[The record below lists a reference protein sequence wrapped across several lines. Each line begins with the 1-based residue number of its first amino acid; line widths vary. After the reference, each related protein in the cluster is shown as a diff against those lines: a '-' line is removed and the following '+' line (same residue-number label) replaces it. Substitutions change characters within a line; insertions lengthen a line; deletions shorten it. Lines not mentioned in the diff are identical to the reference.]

1 MKKSQEDSQFIRMPG
16 KRYIPKDNFT
26 DLEEA
31 AESLNDILQRHFASF
46 DGYSNNRLLFVA
58 AKNELSMFLNDNDCE
73 NMNAVYAV
81 AKFLFKKYKFRASH
95 IFETKPNYPMNVK
108 GLMIHLA
115 EINDGIL
122 NTTGAR
128 NYILKIMFSRDSFGK
143 SLRIRYSDTFLM
155 YDDKRFFLSKTLGID
170 EAWFNLLHER
180 LDDLFRTANVAYV
193 IPRDIKESWLETL
206 PPLPQNLKWTHLL
219 LQEVI
224 RKYPAIGFKTISA
237 KLIQPPHTLAAA
249 FVPTDS
255 PLQTFADIVTLF
267 MEERHELPLRISD
280 EELRRELRAAGMLQN
295 TELQGKLPK
304 VLADYRFAWSR
315 DNKTVCVR
323 GNK

>member
-1 MKKSQEDSQFIRMPG
+1 
-16 KRYIPKDNFT
+16 
-26 DLEEA
+26 
-31 AESLNDILQRHFASF
+31 
-46 DGYSNNRLLFVA
+46 
-58 AKNELSMFLNDNDCE
+58 
-73 NMNAVYAV
+73 
-81 AKFLFKKYKFRASH
+81 
-95 IFETKPNYPMNVK
+95 
-108 GLMIHLA
+108 
-115 EINDGIL
+115 
-122 NTTGAR
+122 
-128 NYILKIMFSRDSFGK
+128 MFSRNSFGS

>member
-1 MKKSQEDSQFIRMPG
+1 MKKSQFIRMPG
-16 KRYIPKDNFT
+16 NRYVPKDNFT

-31 AESLNDILQRHFASF
+31 AQIFSAILQRHFATF
-46 DGYSNNRLLFVA
+46 DGYSNNRLLFGA
-58 AKNELSMFLNDNDCE
+58 ASNELSMFLNDNDCD
-73 NMNAVYAV
+73 NRNAVYAV
-81 AKFLFKKYKFRASH
+81 AKFLFKKYKFHSPH
-95 IFETKPNYPMNVK
+95 IFETKPNYPMSLK
-108 GLMIHLA
+108 GLMINLA

-122 NTTGAR
+122 NVPDAK
-128 NYILKIMFSRDSFGK
+128 NYIRKIRLARRSFREALKIRS
-143 SLRIRYSDTFLM
+143 SDTFFM
-155 YDDKRFFLSKTLGID
+155 HDKDKYLLSKALGID
-170 EAWFNLLHER
+170 ETRQNLIHER
-180 LDDLFRTANVAYV
+180 LEDLFRTANVAYV
-193 IPRDIKESWLETL
+193 IPRDLKESWLETL

-224 RKYPAIGFKTISA
+224 RKHPAIGFKTISA

-267 MEERHELPLRISD
+267 MEEHRELPLRISD
-280 EELRRELRAAGMLQN
+280 EELRRELRAAGMLRNQ
-295 TELQGKLPK
+295 ELQGKLPK

-315 DNKTVCVR
+315 DNKTVYVR